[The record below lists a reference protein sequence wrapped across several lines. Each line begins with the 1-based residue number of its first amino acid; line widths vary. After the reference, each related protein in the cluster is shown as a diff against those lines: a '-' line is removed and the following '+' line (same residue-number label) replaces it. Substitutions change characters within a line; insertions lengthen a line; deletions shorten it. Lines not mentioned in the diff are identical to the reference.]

1 MSPTTAERYL
11 ARFQA
16 VLRYIDLHLDEPL
29 TLTELSEQACF
40 SPFHFARQF
49 SALFG
54 ISVYQYLQLLRMKRA
69 AYQLTFRVEQ
79 PVTDIAFAAGYQNV
93 ESFSRAF
100 RQLTG
105 QTPSAFRD
113 APEWLPWHQTYEAI
127 IHLRTTAMS
136 HSLAH
141 LPNGA
146 EVELIDFPRTRLAVL
161 EHRGDPRLLGDSIR
175 RFIAWRKA
183 NKLPPSRSATFNL
196 LYDNPEETA
205 PEAYRFDLAVAT
217 EQAIGAES
225 GAGENVIVEKWI
237 PAGRCARLRH
247 IGSDD
252 GLASSIHYLYGE
264 WLPASG
270 EQLREF
276 PLFLQRVKFFPEVAE
291 HEAVVDIFLPLK

>member
-16 VLRYIDLHLDEPL
+16 ALRYIDLHLDAPL
-29 TLTELSEQACF
+29 TLTELSAQACF

-69 AYQLTFRVEQ
+69 AYQLAFRAEQ
-79 PVTDIAFAAGYQNV
+79 SITDIAFAAGYQNA

-113 APEWLPWHQTYEAI
+113 APEWLPWHQRYEPI

-136 HSLAH
+136 HSFAH
-141 LPNGA
+141 LPNGVA
-146 EVELIDFPRTRLAVL
+146 VELIDFPRTRLAVL

-183 NKLPPSRSATFNL
+183 NKLPPSQHATFNL
-196 LYDNPEETA
+196 LYDNPGETA
-205 PEAYRFDLAVAT
+205 AEAYRFDLAVAT
-217 EQAIGAES
+217 EHPLTPEH
-225 GAGENVIVEKWI
+225 EVIEKWI

-270 EQLREF
+270 EQLRDF
-276 PLFLQRVKFFPEVAE
+276 PLFLQRVRFFPDVPEQ
-291 HEAVVDIFLPLK
+291 EAIVDIFLPLK